1 MEPRVPSNL
10 LLLFLTLTV
19 SLCLYG
25 DPTTK
30 PRRSLYWKCKMIIAG
45 AVVATIP
52 AMAGIEFVTTESDTA
67 ETVAYR
73 DADKSD
79 QLNIYVMG
87 DSISAGNMAYASG
100 FQTILRTRSREQAG
114 WALDT
119 NKKDNGLNSVFERL
133 GEKYPTRMVN
143 SAWSGAYVDEAS
155 PLDRTAA
162 NTAGQI
168 QNFSAQI
175 KRLKNAKE
183 KPNLILLAPFHNNLD
198 FFYDVQNVK
207 DLDIAHKEKLD
218 EAGYLKKIPGDIAAV
233 YLKHLREVIALQRPE
248 DGKLA
253 IVLFGNMNLKAAF
266 EARAKAK
273 ELHAADKKKYP
284 YIDVAD
290 TNFPSVRPENQA
302 KMIDLASRVNTAIEE
317 VAATLNQEI
326 KDAGRTDQIEV
337 TYSDALSTSN
347 LSAVENVHKDDGFH
361 PSAFGHNGIS
371 EAVYPQLAKP
381 LKFIGFE

>member
-1 MEPRVPSNL
+1 VPSNL
-10 LLLFLTLTV
+10 LLLVLTLTIP
-19 SLCLYG
+19 LCLYG
-25 DPTTK
+25 DPNAK
-30 PRRSLYWKCKMIIAG
+30 PRRSVFWKCKMIIAG

-67 ETVAYR
+67 ETVNYR
-73 DADKSD
+73 EEDKSD
-79 QLNIYVMG
+79 QLNVYVVG

-143 SAWSGAYVDEAS
+143 AAWSGAYVDEAS

-168 QNFSAQI
+168 RNFSDQM
-175 KRLKNAKE
+175 KRLKSAKE

-218 EAGYLKKIPGDIAAV
+218 EAGYLKKIPDDIAAV
-233 YLKHLREVIALQRPE
+233 YLKHLRGVIALQRPE

-266 EARAKAK
+266 EARAAAK
-273 ELHAADKKKYP
+273 ELHAKDKKKYP

-302 KMIDLASRVNTAIEE
+302 KMIDLASRVNTAIEG
-317 VAATLNQEI
+317 VVATLNQEI
-326 KDAGRTDQIEV
+326 KDAGRSDQIEV

-361 PSAFGHNGIS
+361 PSAIGHNGIS
-371 EAVYPQLAKP
+371 ESVYPTLAKP
-381 LKFIGFE
+381 LKFLGFK